1 MEMTT
6 RDTDILKLVGTFTQL
21 SSLHISELLFAD
33 RSHSVPNTV
42 LRRLVRLGYLAR
54 VGRRAHGDKGG
65 TSPYVYQLGRYGRAL
80 LDLEGRPST
89 VVSDHALMIADAY
102 LELRR
107 AEKSGVLV
115 LKRWDVELSVPPV
128 RADLFIVLDFPHQ
141 QRTGSYFLEIDLG
154 TERPIRLTEK
164 ISGYW
169 RAAENS
175 SEEYFPYVVF
185 VVKQQARKVE
195 IGRIIRKLPGEQREM
210 VKVVMLAEVIPQ
222 LMQL

>member
-1 MEMTT
+1 MELTY
-6 RDTDILKLVGTFTQL
+6 RDTDILNLVGTFTQL
-21 SSLHISELLFAD
+21 SSLHLSELLFAD

-42 LRRLVRLGYLAR
+42 LRRLVRLGYLSR
-54 VGRRAHGDKGG
+54 VGRRASGDKGG
-65 TSPYVYQLGRYGRAL
+65 TSPFVYQLGRYGRARL
-80 LDLEGRPST
+80 EAEGRPST
-89 VVSDHALMIADAY
+89 VVSDHALMIADVY

-115 LKRWDVELSVPPV
+115 LKRWDVELPVPPV
-128 RADLFIVLDFPHQ
+128 RADLFAVADFPHQ

-185 VVKQQARKVE
+185 VVKQEVRKVE
-195 IGRIIRKLPGEQREM
+195 IERIIRKLPKEQQEM
-210 VKVVMLAEVIPQ
+210 VRTSLLTELIPQ
-222 LMQL
+222 LLKL

>member
-1 MEMTT
+1 MELTH

-21 SSLHISELLFAD
+21 SSLHLSELLFAD

-65 TSPYVYQLGRYGRAL
+65 TSAYVYQLGRYGRAL
-80 LDLEGRPST
+80 LDVESRPSA
-89 VVSDHALMIADAY
+89 VVSDHALMIADTY

-107 AEKSGVLV
+107 AEKAGVLSV
-115 LKRWDVELSVPPV
+115 KRWDVELPVPPV
-128 RADLFIVLDFPHQ
+128 RADLFAVLDFPYQ
-141 QRTGSYFLEIDLG
+141 QRTGSYFLEIDLS
-154 TERPIRLTEK
+154 TERPVRIMEK

-169 RAAENS
+169 RAAES
-175 SEEYFPYVVF
+175 SQEEYFPYVVF
-185 VVKQQARKVE
+185 VVKQEARKAE
-195 IGRIIRKLPGEQREM
+195 MGRIIRKLPKEQQEM
-210 VKVVMLAEVIPQ
+210 VKVLLLTELIPQ